1 MKIAILGGS
10 FNPPHLGHLLMA
22 NQVLE
27 FTDIDEV
34 WLTPCYRHTFDKKL
48 APVEDRATMTKLL
61 VDSEDTHFGASLG
74 FTRGVKRAEKRGI
87 KPAHAI
93 KFCDEEIKNKLSG
106 DSIDLLNILKKKYL
120 HHFSFIIGSDN
131 LANFKRWGRW
141 EKLITENDFL
151 IFPRPGFS
159 THLVDYDLDNKKYR
173 FELVKNDLLVITNI
187 SSTIVRERIENKLLI
202 NHLVPDNL
210 VKYISE
216 NKLYIK

>member
-22 NQVLE
+22 RQTLE
-27 FTDIDEV
+27 FTDVDEV
-34 WLTPCYRHTFDKKL
+34 WLAPCYNHTFQKHL
-48 APVEDRATMTKLL
+48 APINDRVAMTKMLVEDK
-61 VDSEDTHFGASLG
+61 
-74 FTRGVKRAEKRGI
+74 
-87 KPAHAI
+87 I

-106 DSIDLLNILKKKYL
+106 DSIDLLNILKKKCPRDQFY
-120 HHFSFIIGSDN
+120 FIIGSDN
-131 LANFKRWGRW
+131 LAGFKRWGRW

-210 VKYISE
+210 VKYIV
-216 NKLYIK
+216 NNNLYR